1 MRISTRR
8 RAVCLVLCLA
18 LLTAC
23 GNTAAASTAPAA
35 QSAADEQ
42 PEPTPPADPYR
53 APAPALSEFHQEAAI
68 GTAAVALMCPA
79 SIRAMSPSAPPTMP
93 A

>member
-42 PEPTPPADPYR
+42 SGAYAPADLTGPR
-53 APAPALSEFHQEAAI
+53 
-68 GTAAVALMCPA
+68 
-79 SIRAMSPSAPPTMP
+79 RRR
-93 A
+93 